1 MLIALLIFIRIT
13 ANPLS
18 NLFQKRL
25 VTSSVNPMFVI
36 FITHLFLT
44 IAFIPGWLP
53 LFMRGVPVE
62 FYFYLTLCSILS
74 VLANVLIVKALAVGQ
89 LSVLGPINSY
99 KSVVSIFVSF
109 FLIGELQG
117 IYGFIGIM
125 LIVFGSHF
133 IADKNA
139 EGFSLITLFKEKSV
153 QYRIGALIL
162 SATEAVFLKKAL
174 MHADPFLTMSAWS
187 AAGLIFSLIGLLVL
201 SNTSIVELRS
211 SLITNKWFFV
221 VLFLSTG
228 LMQLTTLFIFERMN
242 VSYALALFQISSLI
256 SVWMGYK
263 YFAETKIKRKFI
275 GSIIMI
281 AGAVLIILFNH

>member
-1 MLIALLIFIRIT
+1 MLIALLVFIRIA

-53 LFMRGVPVE
+53 LFMRGIPIE
-62 FYFYLTLCSILS
+62 FYIYLTICSILS

-109 FLIGELQG
+109 FLIGELPG
-117 IYGFIGIM
+117 IFGI
-125 LIVFGSHF
+125 LGIIFIVFGSHF
-133 IADKNA
+133 IADKN
-139 EGFSLITLFKEKSV
+139 ENGFSLITLFKEKSV

-162 SATEAVFLKKAL
+162 SATEAVFLKKTL
-174 MHADPFLTMSAWS
+174 MYANPYLTMSAWS
-187 AAGLIFSLIGLLVL
+187 AAGLIFSLIGLIVL
-201 SNTSIVELRS
+201 SNSSIEELGHS
-211 SLITNKWFFV
+211 FISNKWYFV
-221 VLFLSTG
+221 ILFLSTG
-228 LMQLTTLFIFERMN
+228 LMQLTTLFIFEDMN

-263 YFAETKIKRKFI
+263 YFAETNIKRKLI
-275 GSIIMI
+275 GSIVMI
-281 AGAVLIILFNH
+281 TGAVLIILFNK